1 MAERCFW
8 SARPNASS
16 ACEKTTWD
24 TCGYASLLLTPIV
37 LLCVYW
43 LAFGVYM
50 LRKDDSTT
58 KLLTFDVARIH
69 DPVAQG
75 IAIALAQRRH
85 TTEKPSHFQHN
96 MKLCAMW
103 AEWPSLSYAPLSVA
117 LKVISA
123 DEPINSVVFSLNVT
137 NETANVAIACSCAV
151 LVSSL
156 WLYKTWR
163 RTDDR
168 LLRRFA
174 YPITFDVLYIPLAS
188 TFLRMA
194 VCPLGHDR
202 VALPDGSTCDCLD
215 RYGFFWAFGSIGF
228 VSIYSCAIYYK
239 MFIEPTG
246 STMDFRFETSFQIIM
261 VMARTLNPL
270 LSMLANSV
278 GLTHHAA
285 RAVPLTLAF
294 LASLS
299 FLLLAAYK
307 TQPCIGSGRL
317 PNNIRVL
324 SFSSSLYTTL
334 CVLGFLVAG
343 GPPQNLHYSL
353 ALLPLIWVTAWVVN
367 GRRAAKFHIPSLTIV
382 ELLHDSTLQ
391 AKTVGAI
398 AALHV
403 NPLNIRSKDYEAIIA
418 MAHKTVKIAR
428 LRELHCR
435 LYCARLL
442 WFCHIESYRRAGT
455 RVGEPKPELALVPGL
470 WFKDA
475 ANEVRVSSRKL
486 LKAKTRNVSTQLSKV
501 KIRHIE
507 HVTDPTASTTHID
520 KPTER
525 RARPPSL
532 YQSVKRL
539 LTVTSPISGR
549 ATPYRR
555 SIVSIPSVVDSNGYY
570 VVAIRDKNWIA
581 KLEAPDPALQQF
593 DALYR
598 AMLEMLEQSCTLD
611 DHTAMFEAASF
622 LLQWYR
628 SSYLHLNK
636 TIYLHIVATFCAL
649 PDIASAADATYTL
662 HQLTVEL
669 RTLPADLWLSNAS
682 DLNRFVQALG
692 HPSANT
698 VAYCAEVLAHLLA
711 AAETKPSVNLYVL
724 LMPSSIARLHA
735 AFSSWH
741 RNYRISDCLER
752 ACTSLYCLQL
762 RSNLGKRN
770 SIGMRQ
776 QSTAKMFVALVTQIT
791 SVVARPIVESVR
803 RRSSGRALTLP
814 TSTGR
819 RISANVYGAARD
831 AAGKGILLNGFVQP
845 TGLSRMPSLSHGAQ
859 EAAVP
864 PPAQPKA
871 KPMTSQALLA
881 QFVAT
886 STPARLARSRT
897 MRESTKPRTAKKAS
911 PDHFTFVT
919 PEMLAE
925 IQRRRTLRQQ
935 MLELLEATYARF
947 QTTASRTTTEKG
959 RHNASAIDV
968 MITYTKVLQMYVEAE
983 DCAMADYVATA
994 LDPSLRTF
1002 FHTNVQ
1008 PFMSTYL
1015 ARIRASQRLRAW
1027 WRRTSNRR

>member
-1 MAERCFW
+1 MEERCFW
-8 SARPNASS
+8 SARANATS
-16 ACEKTTWD
+16 ACAKTTW
-24 TCGYASLLLTPIV
+24 TACGYESLVLTPIL

-103 AEWPSLSYAPLSVA
+103 AEWPALSYAPLSVA

-123 DEPINSVVFSLNVT
+123 DEPINSVIFSLNVT
-137 NETANVAIACSCAV
+137 NETVNVAVACTCAV

-215 RYGFFWAFGSIGF
+215 RYGFFWAIGSVGF

-278 GLTHHAA
+278 GLTHQAA

-343 GPPQNLHYSL
+343 GPPQHLHYSL
-353 ALLPLIWVTAWVVN
+353 GLLPLIWVTAWVVN
-367 GRRAAKFHIPSLTIV
+367 SRRAAKFHIPSLTIV
-382 ELLHDSTLQ
+382 ELLHDRTLQ

-403 NPLNIRSKDYEAIIA
+403 NPLNIRANDYEAIIA
-418 MAHKTVKIAR
+418 MVHKTVKVAR

-475 ANEVRVSSRKL
+475 SNDVRTSSRKL
-486 LKAKTRNVSTQLSKV
+486 LKAKTRNVSAQLAKI

-507 HVTDPTASTTHID
+507 HVTDPTASTTPVD
-520 KPTER
+520 KPAVR

-532 YQSVKRL
+532 FQSVKRL
-539 LTVTSPISGR
+539 LTVTSPISAR
-549 ATPYRR
+549 AMQYRR
-555 SIVSIPSVVDSNGYY
+555 SIVSVPSVVDSNGFY

-598 AMLEMLEQSCTLD
+598 AVLEMLEQSCTLD
-611 DHTAMFEAASF
+611 DHEAMFEAASF

-628 SSYLHLNK
+628 STYLRLNK
-636 TIYLHIVATFCAL
+636 TIYLHVVATFCAL

-662 HQLTVEL
+662 HQLTIEL
-669 RTLPADLWLSNAS
+669 RTLSADLWLANAS
-682 DLNRFVQALG
+682 DLNRFVSALS
-692 HPSANT
+692 HPSSKT
-698 VAYCAEVLAHLLA
+698 VACCAEVLAHLLA
-711 AAETKPSVNLYVL
+711 AAETKSSVNLYVL
-724 LMPSSIARLHA
+724 LMPSSIAKLHA
-735 AFSSWH
+735 AFSNWH
-741 RNYRISDCLER
+741 RDFRISDSLER

-762 RSNLGKRN
+762 RSTLGKRT
-770 SIGMRQ
+770 SIGTRQ
-776 QSTAKMFVALVTQIT
+776 QSTTKMFVALVTQMT
-791 SVVARPIVESVR
+791 SVVARPIVASLSRGNSVQLR
-803 RRSSGRALTLP
+803 TLP
-814 TSTGR
+814 TSMGR
-819 RISANVYGAARD
+819 RISFDTRGLMRD
-831 AAGKGILLNGFVQP
+831 GSTRSIVSNAHVQP
-845 TGLSRMPSLSHGAQ
+845 GDLPRRPSHGAN
-859 EAAVP
+859 EVVP
-864 PPAQPKA
+864 PPAQP

-881 QFVAT
+881 QFEA
-886 STPARLARSRT
+886 SPMLARHRS
-897 MRESTKPRTAKKAS
+897 MRESIKPRAKKKAS
-911 PDHFTFVT
+911 PDHCTFVT
-919 PEMLAE
+919 PEMLVE
-925 IQRRRTLRQQ
+925 IQRRRSLRQQ
-935 MLELLEATYARF
+935 MRELLETTYARF
-947 QTTASRTTTEKG
+947 ETTLPRTMTDKG

-968 MITYTKVLQMYVEAE
+968 MINYTKVLQLYVEAE

-994 LDPSLRTF
+994 LDPSLRNF
-1002 FHTNVQ
+1002 FLTNVQ

-1015 ARIRASQRLRAW
+1015 ARVRASQRLRAW
-1027 WRRTSNRR
+1027 WRRTSDR